1 MPTARHADILDSD
14 MVSPAMQRSILRL
27 AAMLLLSAA
36 PLLSAERTGQQIYA
50 EMCAKCH
57 GKNGEGSEEDY
68 PERLQGELSVGEL
81 AKLIDKTMPYQ
92 HPEKI
97 GADESLLVSTYI
109 HDAF

>member
-1 MPTARHADILDSD
+1 MPFTTLNFAAICPSGTPQSRLPLHPPMPQRTNYVLVLRVALAFALLC
-14 MVSPAMQRSILRL
+14 PA
-27 AAMLLLSAA
+27 AWA
-36 PLLSAERTGQQIYA
+36 PAAERSGQTIYA

-57 GKNGEGSEEDY
+57 GKTGEGSDEEY

-97 GADESLLVSTYI
+97 
-109 HDAF
+109 